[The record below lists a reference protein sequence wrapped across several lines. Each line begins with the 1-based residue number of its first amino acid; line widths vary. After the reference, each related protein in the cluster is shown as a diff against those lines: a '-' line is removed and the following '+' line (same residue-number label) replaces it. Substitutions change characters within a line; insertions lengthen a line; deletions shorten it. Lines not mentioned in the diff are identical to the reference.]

1 MSMPPKSGTPKA
13 LSKGSW
19 IVAENGHKQR
29 TAVSYAMVASI
40 FMPDLSRKSE
50 IELENSCSKSFDH

>member
-1 MSMPPKSGTPKA
+1 MPPKSGSPKA

-19 IVAENGHKQR
+19 IVAENRHEQR

-40 FMPDLSRKSE
+40 FMPNLSRESE
-50 IELENSCSKSFDH
+50 TEFEHPCGKSFNP